1 MSRKKE
7 YYITPESCSY
17 DIRPAGVLCLSLTGG
32 TEGMDSSDLPE
43 VLIDDPLVW

>member
-1 MSRKKE
+1 MKQ
-7 YYITPESCSY
+7 YYKTPELRSFV
-17 DIRPAGVLCLSLTGG
+17 IRTESVLCLSLTGG